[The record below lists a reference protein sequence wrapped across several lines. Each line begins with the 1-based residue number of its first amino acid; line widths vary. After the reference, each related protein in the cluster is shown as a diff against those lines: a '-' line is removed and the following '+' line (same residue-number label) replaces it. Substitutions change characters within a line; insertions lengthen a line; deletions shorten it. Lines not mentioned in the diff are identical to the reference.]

1 MLDAL
6 NALRQRMRVS
16 TPRDVL
22 PELRRPEGQP
32 HLQDVR
38 NGVMPAAAGT
48 VTAPPD
54 PLAAYLIPAREARTL
69 QAMLRESRRALDPDY
84 LLRGEQPERN
94 AQALFYR
101 TRTALMA
108 AVRAMPVAAP
118 ADGITTPTLDGC
130 QDQAA
135 ILRRLLTAGPGLIVA
150 DANVGRA
157 GKQLLIQNMA
167 VLRALG
173 VDTLYL
179 DQLQCDLHQA
189 YLNTLHRTGTQPEA
203 LQHFMRGID
212 AAHMTD
218 AQGGHTYAA
227 VLDAASRTGL
237 RVVALD
243 QMTSY
248 HLKGAAD
255 ELDGPY
261 ETAADLRA
269 RVFSHVAAQRITHDQ
284 RGREHL
290 PGVRRWVALLSNG
303 CAGST
308 NGIAGVGP
316 RLGIATLRVEDADPA
331 ENNSLRAGF
340 DPGRSVP
347 PGPLVNSGEMQ
358 CDYLLK
364 VPMPGT
370 CRLHSTPEPC
380 SAGQAQAAHQRR
392 AAIAGCRADLSRTGT
407 YRLLQLD
414 SGEQLLVHR
423 SAARG
428 LVAHRIV
435 PTEAGGLRLQPT
447 GEADSD
453 SRSTPSRE
461 FRDLHDLRQSLAGR
475 MEEVPRYTPA

>member
-6 NALRQRMRVS
+6 SALRQRMRVS
-16 TPRDVL
+16 MPRDVL
-22 PELRRPEGQP
+22 PDLRRPEG
-32 HLQDVR
+32 HLQLQQVR
-38 NGVMPAAAGT
+38 NGVMPAAAGP
-48 VTAPPD
+48 VTMPPD

-84 LLRGEQPERN
+84 LLRGERPEMN

-108 AVRAMPVAAP
+108 DVRAMPVDAP
-118 ADGITTPTLDGC
+118 AHGITTPTLDGC
-130 QDQAA
+130 THQAA
-135 ILRRLLTAGPGLIVA
+135 ILRRLLAAGPGLIVA
-150 DANVGRA
+150 EANTGRA
-157 GKQLLIQNMA
+157 GKQMLIQNMET
-167 VLRALG
+167 LRALG

-179 DQLQCDLHQA
+179 DQLQCDLHQT

-212 AAHMTD
+212 TGHMTD

-227 VLDAASRTGL
+227 VLDAAHRAGL

-255 ELDGPY
+255 ELDSPY
-261 ETAADLRA
+261 ETAADLRV
-269 RVFSHVAAQRITHDQ
+269 RVFSYVAAQRITHDQ
-284 RGREHL
+284 RSREHL

-303 CAGST
+303 YAGST

-316 RLGIATLRVEDADPA
+316 RLGIATLRVEDTNPA
-331 ENNSLRAGF
+331 EGNALRAGF
-340 DPGRSVP
+340 DPGRSVAP
-347 PGPLVNSGEMQ
+347 AALVHSGEMQ

-364 VPMPGT
+364 VPMPGSSN
-370 CRLHSTPEPC
+370 LHSTPEPC
-380 SAGQAQAAHQRR
+380 SVGEAQAAHQRR
-392 AAIAGCRADLSRTGT
+392 AAVAGCRVDLSRTGT

-423 SAARG
+423 SAVRG

-435 PTEAGGLRLQPT
+435 PTEAGGLCLQPT
-447 GEADSD
+447 DEADSD
-453 SRSTPSRE
+453 SPSPPSRE